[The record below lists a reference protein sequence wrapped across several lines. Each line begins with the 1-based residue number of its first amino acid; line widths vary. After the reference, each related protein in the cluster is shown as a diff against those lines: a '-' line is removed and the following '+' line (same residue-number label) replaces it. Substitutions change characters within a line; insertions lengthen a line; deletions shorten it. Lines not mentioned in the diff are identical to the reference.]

1 VPVEDIDS
9 GPILVRL
16 DGDVHYV
23 TLNRPDS
30 LNAISEDMYVG
41 LLRILPAVD
50 RAPESKVMVVT
61 GAGRGFCSGG
71 DIKIAREKRAR
82 DRVTTVLDYERGR
95 IKSPGLE
102 MIHMLLSL
110 EKPSIAMVN
119 GPAAGLG
126 ANLALLMDIAV
137 MADEAKIGDTHVKA
151 GLVAGDGGAVIW
163 PLLVGPNRAKEFLMT
178 GRLLGGQ
185 EAERLG
191 LVSKSVPR
199 AELESEVKARAA
211 ELAALPVY
219 AARATK
225 VVINQSLMAA
235 TTLLLQTSLAYE
247 QLSNKLPE
255 REEAIVAFTEK
266 SANGR

>member
-1 VPVEDIDS
+1 MEDIDS

-23 TLNRPDS
+23 TLNRPET

-41 LLRILPAVD
+41 LLRILPQVD

-71 DIKIAREKRAR
+71 DIKIAREKRHR
-82 DRVTTVLDYERGR
+82 DGVHTVLDYDRGR
-95 IKSPGLE
+95 VKSPGLE

-126 ANLALLMDIAV
+126 ANLALLMDVAI
-137 MADEAKIGDTHVKA
+137 MADEAVIGDTHVKA

-178 GRLLGGQ
+178 GRLLTGQ
-185 EAERLG
+185 EAAQLG
-191 LVSKSVPR
+191 LVSRSVPR
-199 AELESEVKARAA
+199 AELESQVKAMAE
-211 ELAALPVY
+211 ELAAIPAY

-225 VVINQSLMAA
+225 VVINQSLMAT

-247 QLSNKLPE
+247 QLSNKLPD
-255 REEAIVAFTEK
+255 REDAIITFTEK
-266 SANGR
+266 KADGR